1 MATLDAPL
9 VNLHTGEMVDVEVPG
24 GLGYQ
29 RLTIHRSLTEI
40 DLLCSAPTMKTHTL
54 SSVTPGMKNL
64 IGLY

>member
-24 GLGYQ
+24 GLAYQ

-40 DLLCSAPTMKTHTL
+40 DLLCSVPMMKTHTL
-54 SSVTPGMKNL
+54 ASVTPGMKNL